1 MSGISIYF
9 KKESEYYFVPT
20 TSTIGFKNSHS
31 ELDTYIKVVENS
43 NETICRAFFGAKD
56 IAVSAKQVNIN
67 DKVEE
72 LLWRKIGVKSFKKF
86 VEQFDLILVDI
97 LETGFSFK
105 TFMVKNGDYYRYN
118 DFPKA
123 GIPLDSS
130 PELIGET
137 IKYLFGEIEKSK
149 NEKLTSF
156 ESYYSGNKVEYLR
169 PSKVFYDL
177 DDASSPAYQVYGF
190 EGELHAYITFWI
202 DPQYDEVT
210 AECIKKKWRTWD
222 KDLSEFN
229 YRESGKKGKLIGI
242 AEGKTPHSER
252 YSYFYR
258 DNDAILE
265 VMVELDS
272 EKLTKPQYTK
282 AKKELL
288 KIVKSVEIKK

>member
-1 MSGISIYF
+1 MDIFIKLDKEPS
-9 KKESEYYFVPT
+9 KKELGV
-20 TSTIGFKNSHS
+20 
-31 ELDTYIKVVENS
+31 
-43 NETICRAFFGAKD
+43 AFFEAIDLSLNAKP
-56 IAVSAKQVNIN
+56 IYTKAGVLNH
-67 DKVEE
+67 
-72 LLWRKIGVKSFKKF
+72 LWIRLKYKNYKKF

-97 LETGFSFK
+97 LETGFSLQ

-123 GIPLDSS
+123 DIPLDSS
-130 PELIGET
+130 PELIGDT

-149 NEKLTSF
+149 SEKLLSF
-156 ESYYSGNKVEYLR
+156 ESYYSGNKVEYLK
-169 PSKVFYDL
+169 PSKAFYDL

-210 AECIKKKWRTWD
+210 ADCIKKKWRTWNR
-222 KDLSEFN
+222 DLYEFN
-229 YRESGKKGKLIGI
+229 YREFGKKEKLIGI

-272 EKLTKPQYTK
+272 EKLTKSQYTK

-288 KIVKSVEIKK
+288 KIVKSVEIKKQ